1 MGCLNIMENK
11 DKIKIQNILQSYASL
26 HRFELFVVIF
36 FTSGLC
42 WLISFALYHS
52 GLNVLWIRY
61 AISLLLSYMTL
72 SYLLLI
78 WLHTIAS
85 RISKKFSLEEPT
97 KAKSEERGGSG
108 WDISGIEKI
117 FDAEAE
123 GISLFII
130 VIAILLIVLA
140 IVGILIAPYFL
151 AELFTSEVAIILMFN
166 KYKKLHLNLTYSGII
181 KYTLLPFLAFCTVVV
196 VLALVTG
203 YQYPHAETFMEVWKE
218 AR

>member
-1 MGCLNIMENK
+1 MKDN
-11 DKIKIQNILQSYASL
+11 DKIKIQEILKNYSFL
-26 HRFELFVVIF
+26 HRFELFVIIF
-36 FTSGLC
+36 FASGLC
-42 WLISFALYHS
+42 WLISFTLYRF
-52 GLNVLWIRY
+52 GLNILWVRY
-61 AISLLLSYMTL
+61 AISLLLSYLTL

-85 RISKKFSLEEPT
+85 RISKKFSFEEPT
-97 KAKSEERGGSG
+97 KTKSEERAGSG

-123 GISLFII
+123 GISLYVI

-140 IVGILIAPYFL
+140 IVGIFIAPYFL
-151 AELFTSEVAIILMFN
+151 AELFTSEVAIILMLN
-166 KYKKLHLNLTYSGII
+166 KYKKLHLNLTYSGVV
-181 KYTLLPFLAFCTVVV
+181 KYSLLPFLVFFIVVV

-203 YQYPHAETFMEVWKE
+203 YQYPHAETFIEVWKQ